1 SLGDVVLGPLP
12 FLHLGV
18 VAGARGGG
26 DEQQRGERAAHRTRT
41 SSRQIGERAHRIRH
55 VPFVARLLGPQVAS
69 AGGASARLWPHCPT
83 LRELPYMAVGS
94 SKWSLEQS
102 AELYNLPGW
111 GHPYFSVR
119 EDGTVHVHPNG
130 PEGPSTSLV
139 DVIASA
145 KRQGMSLPLLLRF

>member
-1 SLGDVVLGPLP
+1 
-12 FLHLGV
+12 
-18 VAGARGGG
+18 
-26 DEQQRGERAAHRTRT
+26 
-41 SSRQIGERAHRIRH
+41 RAHRIRH

-145 KRQGMSLPLLLRF
+145 KRQGMSLPLLLRFDGILRHRVQSLSRAFRQAAEEYGYPGRHRPVYPIKVNQQRHVVETL